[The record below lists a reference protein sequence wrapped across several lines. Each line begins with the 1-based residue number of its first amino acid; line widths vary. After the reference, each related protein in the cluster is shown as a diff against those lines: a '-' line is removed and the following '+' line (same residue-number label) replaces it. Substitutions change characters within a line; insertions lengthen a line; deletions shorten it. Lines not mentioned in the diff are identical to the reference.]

1 MEVLLLMID
10 DVKHAGGDTSDV
22 GRIGEQS
29 GNYRL
34 SKLLGRGG
42 FAEVYLGEHIY
53 LKTPAAIKIVHQRLS
68 GDALEQFLTEA
79 RTVARLTHPHIVHIL
94 EFGMEGETPYLVM
107 SYAPY
112 GSLRQ
117 QHPRGSILPVELII
131 SYVGQAALALQYAH
145 NQRII
150 HRDIKPE
157 NMLLGENRILVL
169 SDFGLAMQMHQLTST
184 PTHRIGA
191 QEEMIGT
198 TIYMAPELFT
208 GQPCEA
214 SDQYA
219 LGVVVYE
226 WLCGS
231 PPFVGS
237 DVEVVRQHVYAA
249 PQQLRSKV
257 PALSPAIEQV
267 VMKALAK
274 DPQARF
280 ASVQEFASALKNACL
295 APGRVASRP
304 LSSFA
309 PSGPLQAN
317 PPRLR
322 SGEHASETVVDLFPG
337 AAMPDTRAGSHFW
350 ERWSHLQQKLTRR
363 QMIVGVAGLTTAVGL
378 TSFGAWS
385 FIHSLA
391 STPQAKPGKTLPVT
405 RHQTATAA
413 PATPTSTPGVT
424 QKVINTISSRP
435 SMSAGPVGH
444 LDLFARGG
452 DSALWHRAYSG
463 GWQAW
468 ESLGGTLPYD
478 PVVASWAAGRFDIF
492 ARGADN
498 TLQHMW
504 FDGAWHPWESLG
516 GVITADPAV
525 VAWAAGRLDVIVRA
539 ADSSLV
545 HKAYDG
551 TWHDWEALG
560 GSLTSSP
567 VVTSWGPGR
576 LDVFARGADNAL
588 WHKAF
593 DGAAWH
599 DWESLGGLLTSD
611 PAATSWGPGRLDVF
625 ARGDGNVLLYK
636 YYDGRWHDWM
646 SLGGI
651 LTTSPSAVSW
661 GINHIDVFARTENN
675 VLLRKWYEGSWR
687 EWETVP

>member
-1 MEVLLLMID
+1 MID
-10 DVKHAGGDTSDV
+10 DVKHAGGDANEA
-22 GRIGEQS
+22 GRIGEKA

-42 FAEVYLGEHIY
+42 FAEVYLGEHLY

-68 GDALEQFLTEA
+68 GDALEQFLIEA

-157 NMLLGENRILVL
+157 NMLSGENRSLML
-169 SDFGLAMQMHQLTST
+169 SDFGLATQMHQLTST
-184 PTHRIGA
+184 PTHRIGV
-191 QEEMIGT
+191 QEAMIGT
-198 TIYMAPELFT
+198 TTYMAPELFT
-208 GQPCEA
+208 SRPCEA

-219 LGVVVYE
+219 LGIVVYE
-226 WLCGS
+226 WFSGS

-237 DVEVVRQHVYAA
+237 DVEVVRQHIYAV
-249 PQQLRSKV
+249 PQPLRSKV
-257 PALSPAIEQV
+257 PTLALAVEQV
-267 VMKALAK
+267 VMRALAK

-280 ASVQEFASALKNACL
+280 ASVQEFATALKNACL
-295 APGRVASRP
+295 APGRAASRP
-304 LSSFA
+304 LSGLLS
-309 PSGPLQAN
+309 SGPLPAN
-317 PPRLR
+317 LPRLR

-337 AAMPDTRAGSHFW
+337 VAALTPQPGAQLW
-350 ERWSHLQQKLTRR
+350 ERLSQLQQKLSRR
-363 QMIVGVAGLTTAVGL
+363 QMIVGLAGLTVAVGI

-385 FIHSLA
+385 LTHELA
-391 STPQAKPGKTLPVT
+391 NPPQTRPGKALPVT

-413 PATPTSTPGVT
+413 PATPTPTPGVT
-424 QKVINTISSRP
+424 QKVINAIGSRP
-435 SMSAGPVGH
+435 AISGGPVGH
-444 LDLFARGG
+444 LDLFVRGG
-452 DSALWHRAYSG
+452 DNALWHRAYSG

-468 ESLGGTLPYD
+468 ETLGGALPYD
-478 PVVASWAAGRFDIF
+478 PVAASWAAGRFDVF

-504 FDGAWHPWESLG
+504 FDGTWHPWESLG

-539 ADSSLV
+539 ADSSLA

-551 TWHDWEALG
+551 TWHDWEGLG
-560 GSLTSSP
+560 GALTSSP

-588 WHKAF
+588 WHKAY

-599 DWESLGGLLTSD
+599 DWESLGGVLASD

-625 ARGDGNVLLYK
+625 ARGTDNGLLYK

-646 SLGGI
+646 SLGGAI
-651 LTTSPSAVSW
+651 TTSPAAFSW
-661 GINHIDVFARTENN
+661 GINHIDIFARTESN
-675 VLLRKWYEGSWR
+675 VLLRKWYEGSWH